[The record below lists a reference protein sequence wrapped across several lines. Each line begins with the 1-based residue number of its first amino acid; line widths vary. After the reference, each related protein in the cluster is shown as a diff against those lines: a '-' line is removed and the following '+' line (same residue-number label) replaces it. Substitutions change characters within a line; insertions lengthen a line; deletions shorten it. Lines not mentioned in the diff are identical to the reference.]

1 MSYGPAM
8 SASLPAPNEL
18 VGPYKID
25 SLIGEGG
32 FGAVYR
38 ATHVDLQTAVAVKV
52 LKPEL
57 SSDPECRA
65 RFLREIR
72 AIAKCAHP
80 GIVRVLDAGD
90 EAWLWM
96 AMELL
101 DGEELTERI
110 YRSAP
115 LKAPVGME
123 LGADLAEA
131 VAAAHAHGVIHRD
144 LKPENVFL
152 AKESGVSRLKILD
165 FGIAKV
171 IRPADGLTLMTKTGQ
186 AMGTPVYMAPEQFLD
201 SSRVDERTDVYSIGA
216 VLFELF
222 ARRTPFDAP
231 TVPQI
236 VVQVMREGPPPLG
249 AIRRDL
255 PQEVCALVHKAM
267 AMNPAQRF
275 QSAGELCAALRSWGQ
290 ESSTMS
296 PVVELGAS
304 SKTSSESAFANT
316 TMAESPAHDAAI
328 EEAVRRSTISSG
340 YGDVR
345 PTEDGLRTHSVE
357 GYGARSTAP
366 DDRLWTPLSD
376 GRWTLVDRF
385 DQQGHRYYV
394 AVDND
399 PSTRELR
406 GLSSRERDVARL
418 AGLGYANK
426 AIAYDLSI
434 SESSVATYL
443 QRALEKI
450 GLERIELPLIFEES
464 ARTITWG
471 DARLL
476 VSRHMFQRRSE
487 LTDAEQDVA
496 EMAARG
502 RSDVAIAEAR
512 TCAPRTIANQLR
524 QVYRK
529 LGVANRNEL
538 VRALVTNVV

>member
-1 MSYGPAM
+1 MRYGPAM
-8 SASLPAPNEL
+8 SASLPAPHEL

-115 LKAPVGME
+115 LKAPAGME
-123 LGADLAEA
+123 LGAELAEA

-152 AKESGVSRLKILD
+152 TKTAGASRLKILD

-236 VVQVMREGPPPLG
+236 VVQVLREGPPPL
-249 AIRRDL
+249 ATIRRDL
-255 PQEVCALVHKAM
+255 SPEVCALVHKAM
-267 AMNPAQRF
+267 AIDPAERF
-275 QSAGELCAALRSWGQ
+275 QSAGELCATLRSWD
-290 ESSTMS
+290 
-296 PVVELGAS
+296 
-304 SKTSSESAFANT
+304 ESAMIPSVASHAEASVSRVDADAFAAT
-316 TMAESPAHDAAI
+316 AAAEVTAHEAAI
-328 EEAVRRSTISSG
+328 DEAVRRSTMGG

-345 PTEDGLRTHSVE
+345 PNENGLRTHSVE
-357 GYGARSTAP
+357 GYDARSAPP

-385 DQQGHRYYV
+385 DRQGHRYYV

-399 PSTRELR
+399 SSTRELR
-406 GLSSRERDVARL
+406 GLSDRERDVARL

-426 AIAYDLSI
+426 EIAYELSI

-476 VSRHMFQRRSE
+476 VSRHMFQRRGE

-496 EMAARG
+496 ELAARG
-502 RSDVAIAEAR
+502 RSDIAIAEAR
-512 TCAPRTIANQLR
+512 ACAPRTIANQLR
-524 QVYRK
+524 QVYKK

-538 VRALVTNVV
+538 VRALVADIV